1 MQEKEGM
8 QEKEEKTKEG
18 SKEKGRENV
27 QINPDLVLF
36 DIPFFHS
43 FEVPSDGIRIVYRVE
58 EAKLEDM
65 EGNDQIK

>member
-1 MQEKEGM
+1 MKEKG
-8 QEKEEKTKEG
+8 EKTKEG

-43 FEVPSDGIRIVYRVE
+43 FEVPSDCIISEY
-58 EAKLEDM
+58 
-65 EGNDQIK
+65 